1 MTVRI
6 PRPSRSVPDTWW
18 TSQSSWQPPL
28 RTLAVLLIGLVVF
41 GVGEGLLVVS
51 NLGATPW
58 TVFAL
63 GLVHQTGW
71 SIGVATVLTSAAVM
85 IGWIPLRQRV
95 GLGSL
100 ANAVVFPFVLNITV
114 DVVPAPTTLI
124 GRIALMTGGLVLFA
138 MGASLYLTCHV
149 GPGPRDGLMTGLQRR
164 TGWPVAWIRSSLEF
178 LAMGTGWL
186 MGGHVGVGT
195 LIFVLVVG
203 YEVAMFFSLWRHV
216 APRT

>member
-1 MTVRI
+1 M
-6 PRPSRSVPDTWW
+6 PDTIW
-18 TSQSSWQPPL
+18 TSDSFWKPQP
-28 RTLAVLLIGLVVF
+28 RTLIVLTLGLVIF
-41 GVGEGLLVVS
+41 GAGEGLLVQS
-51 NLGATPW
+51 DLGATPW

-71 SIGVATVLTSAAVM
+71 SIGVATVLTSAVVM
-85 IGWIPLRQRV
+85 IGWIPLRQRI

-100 ANAVVFPFVLNITV
+100 ANALVFPFVLNLTV
-114 DVVPAPTTLI
+114 DLVPAPTHLLPRI
-124 GRIALMTGGLVLFA
+124 GLMVGGLLLFA

-178 LAMGTGWL
+178 FAMATGWL
-186 MGGHVGVGT
+186 MGGHVGIGT

-216 APRT
+216 APQH

>member
-1 MTVRI
+1 M
-6 PRPSRSVPDTWW
+6 
-18 TSQSSWQPPL
+18 Q
-28 RTLAVLLIGLVVF
+28 
-41 GVGEGLLVVS
+41 S

-63 GLVHQTGW
+63 GLVQQTGW
-71 SIGVATVLTSAAVM
+71 SIGVATMLTSAVVM
-85 IGWIPLRQRV
+85 VGWIPLRQRI

-100 ANAVVFPFVLNITV
+100 ANAVVFPFVLNLTV
-114 DVVPAPTTLI
+114 ELVPTPAGTLERV
-124 GRIALMTGGLVLFA
+124 GLMFGGLLLFA
-138 MGASLYLTCHV
+138 FGASLYLTCHT

-178 LAMGTGWL
+178 SAMATGWL
-186 MGGHVGVGT
+186 MGGRVGVGT

-216 APRT
+216 APRR